1 VRADLSPRT
10 GGGDP
15 AGAASMSVFR
25 DQDNLH
31 AYLSGFLW
39 ILRLTGVSAVI
50 ALVLGVLLAA
60 MRVSPIPVLRGFGA
74 AWVNVFRNTPLTL
87 IIFFC
92 YFALYATLGVTLSD
106 DLDLNNYWL
115 GVVGLSAYTA
125 AFVCETIRS
134 GINTVPA
141 GQAEAARAIG
151 LTFAQTLRIVV
162 LPQAG
167 RAVIAPLGSILI
179 ALCKNSTI
187 VGTIGLLES
196 SNQMKQLINDNGNAV
211 IAIFIVFAGTFAAV
225 LIPTGYL
232 FGWLANRL
240 AVKR

>member
-1 VRADLSPRT
+1 MDVFS
-10 GGGDP
+10 DP
-15 AGAASMSVFR
+15 LNR
-25 DQDNLH
+25 DV
-31 AYLSGFLW
+31 YLTGFLW
-39 ILRLTGVSAVI
+39 ILKLTLAGGVGAV
-50 ALVLGVLLAA
+50 ALGVLLAA
-60 MRVSPIPVLRGFGA
+60 MRVSPVPVLRGFGT
-74 AWVNVFRNTPLTL
+74 AWVNTFRNTPLTL

-92 YFALYATLGVTLSD
+92 YFGLFSTLGLSLAD
-106 DLDLNNYWL
+106 DIDVNNFWL
-115 GVVGLSAYTA
+115 GVIGLSVYTA
-125 AFVCETIRS
+125 AFVCEAIRS

-151 LTFAQTLRIVV
+151 MTFWQTLTIII

-187 VGTIGLLES
+187 VGTIGLMES
-196 SNQMKQLINDNGNAV
+196 SNAMKELINANGNAV
-211 IAIFIVFAGTFAAV
+211 IPIFLVFAGTFAIV
-225 LIPTGYL
+225 LIPTGYA